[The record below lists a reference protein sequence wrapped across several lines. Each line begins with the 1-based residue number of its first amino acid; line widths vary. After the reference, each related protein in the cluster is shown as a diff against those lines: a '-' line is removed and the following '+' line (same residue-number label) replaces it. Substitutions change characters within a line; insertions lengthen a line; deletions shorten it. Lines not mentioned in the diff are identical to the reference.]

1 LSAGAPAS
9 SSCSDDFLS
18 QHLQHALILAE
29 CADDSLDRA
38 GRELDESRRH
48 VDAVGERALRLAK
61 YIHNLNL
68 VLIWKIRSANRGE
81 VCKRLHRVL
90 RVGCGV

>member
-1 LSAGAPAS
+1 LSGGAPAS
-9 SSCSDDFLS
+9 SSCSEDFLS

-38 GRELDESRRH
+38 GSELDESRRQ

-68 VLIWKIRSANRGE
+68 VLIRKIRSANRGK
-81 VCKRLHRVL
+81 VCKRLHGVL
-90 RVGCGV
+90 RIGCGV